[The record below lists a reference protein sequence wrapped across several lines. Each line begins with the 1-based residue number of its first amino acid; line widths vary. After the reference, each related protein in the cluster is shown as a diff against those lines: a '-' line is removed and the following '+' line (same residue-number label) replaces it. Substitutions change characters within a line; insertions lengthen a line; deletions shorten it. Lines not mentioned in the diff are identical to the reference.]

1 LYLILNTNK
10 KMGSFIIYDN
20 NCNLCKA
27 SVEFLRKRD
36 RKKRIDFISLD
47 SLEARQVLKA
57 AGVQF
62 MQKNTVYFV
71 HENKAY
77 VKSTAVLRSLSLLP
91 FPYSWLTHLRIFPLF
106 IRDGVYNFIARN
118 RYRFN

>member
-1 LYLILNTNK
+1 MKST
-10 KMGSFIIYDN
+10 IIYDN

-27 SVEFLRKRD
+27 SVEFIRKRD
-36 RKKRIDFISLD
+36 RKNLIAF
-47 SLEARQVLKA
+47 EALNSDTAKQILRS

-77 VKSTAVLRSLSLLP
+77 IKSTAVLKSLSLLP
-91 FPYSWLTHLRIFPLF
+91 FPYSALTYLRIFPIF
-106 IRDGVYNFIARN
+106 IRDAVYNWIAKN
-118 RYRFN
+118 RYKLLK